1 MADVFITDITQTSE
15 IDDSM
20 EFVGDNGSKT
30 YSFTAPTLKKYITKD
45 FVRPNLLDNWYFIK
59 PVNQRG
65 LSEYTGNAYGI
76 DRWKG
81 LSTVITV
88 TVGNNVAVSTT
99 SALKA
104 GYRVWGQFIE
114 NGKALTGRTITLS
127 ILVSD
132 CNGSFTISF
141 GSNGTSSNRVK
152 STAFSTA
159 GLYSVTGKIDAEI
172 TDFIVFI
179 GKASEGDTSLKIEAI
194 KLELGDTQT
203 LAHQDANGNWV
214 LNEIPNYAD
223 QLAKCQRHFVR
234 FANFGSYIRSLGT
247 GLATNTAGT
256 NARFSIPIP
265 VPMRTKP
272 SISVSSYSSVYCYRA
287 GTRASVTELKVI
299 DVQGDMGNVIV
310 VDATTSGLT
319 AQEICNLAVASCT
332 IEFSAE
338 ITA

>member
-15 IDDSM
+15 IDDNI
-20 EFVGDNGSKT
+20 ELVGDNGSKT

-59 PVNQRG
+59 PVNQRKET
-65 LSEYTGNAYGI
+65 EYTEGGVCV
-76 DRWKG
+76 DRWIRTSGRGCTVSVVDGG
-81 LSTVITV
+81 LKIENNSASNVYFRQYFETPISVKEFTLSVLTTEVVGSPTCYLGYDEGTGGGGSV
-88 TVGNNVAVSTT
+88 TVGLSSKSSVLS
-99 SALKA
+99 SAKTATRFQFTIPSGASVTLKA
-104 GYRVWGQFIE
+104 V
-114 NGKALTGRTITLS
+114 
-127 ILVSD
+127 
-132 CNGSFTISF
+132 
-141 GSNGTSSNRVK
+141 
-152 STAFSTA
+152 
-159 GLYSVTGKIDAEI
+159 
-172 TDFIVFI
+172 
-179 GKASEGDTSLKIEAI
+179 
-194 KLELGDTQT
+194 KLEIGNTQT
-203 LAHQDANGNWV
+203 LAQQDTSGEWI
-214 LNEIPNYAD
+214 LNEIPDYD
-223 QLAKCQRHFVR
+223 KQLAKCQRHFVR
-234 FANFGSYIRSLGT
+234 FANFGSYLRSLGT
-247 GLATNTAGT
+247 GLVTNTAGT